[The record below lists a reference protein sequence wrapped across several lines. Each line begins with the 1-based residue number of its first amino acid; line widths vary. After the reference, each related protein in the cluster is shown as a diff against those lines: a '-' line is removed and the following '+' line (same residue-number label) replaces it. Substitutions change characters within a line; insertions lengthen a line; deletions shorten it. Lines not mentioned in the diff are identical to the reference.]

1 MIEERSSSR
10 TRRRDGVVSPSP
22 SWAKGSGSQ
31 KSKNLL
37 PPKSNTLESSDSI
50 SRKRSWTETE
60 ILWNSLP
67 PKVVDLGKVIPI
79 AFDQSMDVFIGL

>member
-22 SWAKGSGSQ
+22 RWAKNLSYGSGSQ

-50 SRKRSWTETE
+50 LRKRSWTETE

-67 PKVVDLGKVIPI
+67 PKVVDLGKVVLI
-79 AFDQSMDVFIGL
+79 AFDQ